1 MSTLINALSKTRFK
15 IKQSLHSTFSKQ
27 ATITDND
34 FLEICAS
41 LLDAD
46 CGTACSNELVKR
58 LKSYC
63 YKHSILQQS
72 ELAGALQ
79 QVAKSWLEPYANSWQ
94 ANPEL
99 HETVLVF
106 GVNGAGKTTT
116 IAKIAHHLQSK
127 KIKVSL
133 AAGDTYRAAAIEQL
147 TAWANKLALPIIANN
162 QGSDCASVV
171 FDAIK
176 TSQANGSNILL
187 ADTSG
192 RLQNNNNLMQELAK
206 VVGVCQK
213 ADPDAPQH
221 RWLVLD
227 GTLGL
232 NSIKQARI
240 FHEHLSVTGII
251 ITKLDSSAKAGAIFA
266 IVEAIKAP
274 ILFVTTG
281 EAINQLTEF
290 NAEEFVEGLLN

>member
-34 FLEICAS
+34 FSEIRAS

-46 CGTACSNELVKR
+46 CGTTCSNELVKQ

-99 HETVLVF
+99 LETVLVF

-162 QGSDCASVV
+162 QGSDCASVI

-176 TSQANGSNILL
+176 TSQDNGSNILL

-206 VVGVCQK
+206 VVRVCQK

-232 NSIKQARI
+232 NSIEQARI

-274 ILFVTTG
+274 ILFATTG
-281 EAINQLTEF
+281 EDINQLTEF

>member
-1 MSTLINALSKTRFK
+1 MSNLINALSKTRFK
-15 IKQSLHSTFSKQ
+15 IKQSLHTTFSKQ

-34 FLEICAS
+34 FSEIRKS

-46 CGTACSNELVKR
+46 CGTVCSNELVEL
-58 LKSYC
+58 LKNYC
-63 YKHSILQQS
+63 YKHSILKQS
-72 ELAGALQ
+72 ELAEALQ

-94 ANPEL
+94 AKPNI

-116 IAKIAHHLQSK
+116 IAKIAHQLQTK
-127 KIKVSL
+127 NIKVSL

-147 TAWANKLALPIIANN
+147 TAWASKLDIPIIANN

-206 VVGVCQK
+206 VVRVCQK
-213 ADPDAPQH
+213 ADPNAPQH

-227 GTLGL
+227 ATLGL
-232 NSIKQARI
+232 NSIEQAKI

-266 IVEAIKAP
+266 IVETIKAP

-281 EAINQLTEF
+281 EDISQLVEF
-290 NAEEFVEGLLN
+290 KVEDFVSGLLN